1 VAAAENSLFLTARLR
16 RQKYATLIFGGLS
29 WPPKINNFRDFFW
42 KNAKNSNFINNI
54 ITIK

>member
-16 RQKYATLIFGGLS
+16 RRKYATLIFGGLS

-42 KNAKNSNFINNI
+42 KNAKKTAISS
-54 ITIK
+54 TI